1 MSAAFFIQIKE
12 AKNMAR
18 TNTIFEGVATA
29 LITPMTE
36 DGVNFEQYGRLIDWQ
51 IEQGID
57 ALVVVGTTGE
67 GSTLT
72 DEEHKECISFAVER
86 AAHRVPIIAGT
97 GSNHTEYGKQ
107 LTKFASDAGADACLI
122 VTSYYNKATQN
133 GLVKLFEEYASV
145 SDVPIIAYN
154 VPSRTGLNIEPS
166 TYAKLA
172 KIDKV
177 AAIKEANS
185 NISKIV
191 DTFALVGDQL
201 DIYSGNDDQI
211 VPFLS
216 MGSKG
221 VISVLSNVIPA
232 ETREICTR
240 FWNGDVAG
248 AAALQ
253 CKYNE
258 LVKALFCEVNPIPVK
273 EALVMMGY
281 CDPIIRSPL
290 YRMEEANL
298 ERLANAMRDLG
309 IID

>member
-1 MSAAFFIQIKE
+1 M
-12 AKNMAR
+12 AK
-18 TNTIFEGVATA
+18 TKTIFEGVATA

-36 DGVNFEQYGRLIDWQ
+36 NGINYEQFGKLIDWQ
-51 IEQGID
+51 IDEGVD
-57 ALVVVGTTGE
+57 ALVIAGTTGE

-72 DEEHKECISFAVER
+72 DEEHKNCITFAVDR
-86 AAHRVPIIAGT
+86 VRHRVPVIAGT

-107 LTKFASDAGADACLI
+107 LTRFASDVGADACLI
-122 VTSYYNKATQN
+122 VTSYYNKATQK
-133 GLVKLFEEYASV
+133 GLVKLFSEYASV
-145 SDVPIIAYN
+145 SKVPIIAYN

-166 TYAKLA
+166 TYVELA

-191 DTFALVGDQL
+191 DTFSKVGDKM

-216 MGSKG
+216 MGGKG
-221 VISVLSNVIPA
+221 VISVLSNVIPRQ
-232 ETREICTR
+232 TREICTK
-240 FWNGDVAG
+240 FWMGDVRG

-258 LVKALFCEVNPIPVK
+258 LVSALFCEVNPIPVK
-273 EALVMMGY
+273 EALSMMGF

-298 ERLANAMRDLG
+298 QRLTKAMQDLN
-309 IID
+309 II

>member
-1 MSAAFFIQIKE
+1 MRRKTKM
-12 AKNMAR
+12 AK

-36 DGVNFEQYGRLIDWQ
+36 NGVNYEQFGRLIDWQ
-51 IEQGID
+51 IDEGID
-57 ALVVVGTTGE
+57 ALVIAGTTGE

-72 DEEHKECISFAVER
+72 DEEHKECITFAVER
-86 AAHRVPIIAGT
+86 VNHRVPVIAGT

-107 LTKFASDAGADACLI
+107 LTKFASGAGADACLI
-122 VTSYYNKATQN
+122 VTSYYNKATQK
-133 GLVKLFEEYASV
+133 GLVKLFNEYASV
-145 SDVPIIAYN
+145 SNVPIIAYN
-154 VPSRTGLNIEPS
+154 VPSRTGLNIEPK
-166 TYAKLA
+166 TYEELA

-191 DTFALVGDQL
+191 ETFARVGEQM

-232 ETREICTR
+232 QTREICTK

-258 LVKALFCEVNPIPVK
+258 LIASLFCEVNPIPVK
-273 EALVMMGY
+273 EALTMMGY

-298 ERLANAMRDLG
+298 ERLTKAMKDLD
-309 IID
+309 II

>member
-1 MSAAFFIQIKE
+1 M
-12 AKNMAR
+12 AK

-36 DGVNFEQYGRLIDWQ
+36 DGVNYQQFADLMEWQ

-57 ALVVVGTTGE
+57 ALVIAGTTGE

-72 DEEHKECISFAVER
+72 DAEHKECIRFAVDVVN
-86 AAHRVPIIAGT
+86 HRVPVIAGT
-97 GSNHTEYGKQ
+97 GSNHTEYGKE

-133 GLVKLFEEYASV
+133 GLVKLFTEYASV
-145 SDVPIIAYN
+145 SDVPLIAYN

-166 TYAKLA
+166 TYVKLA

-177 AAIKEANS
+177 AAIKEANG

-191 DTFALVGDQL
+191 DTFAKVGDQL

-216 MGSKG
+216 MGGKG
-221 VISVLSNVIPA
+221 VISVLSNVLPK
-232 ETREICTR
+232 ETREMCTK
-240 FWNGDVAG
+240 FWAGDIQG

-258 LVKALFCEVNPIPVK
+258 LVAALFCEVNPIPVK
-273 EALVMMGY
+273 EAMSMMGF

-290 YRMEEANL
+290 YRMEEQNL
-298 ERLANAMRDLG
+298 ARRRKAMQDLG
-309 IID
+309 II

>member
-1 MSAAFFIQIKE
+1 
-12 AKNMAR
+12 MAR

-36 DGVNFEQYGRLIDWQ
+36 NGVNYEQFGRLIDWQ

-57 ALVVVGTTGE
+57 ALVICGTTGE
-67 GSTLT
+67 GSTLS
-72 DEEHKECISFAVER
+72 DAEHKECIKFAIER

-97 GSNHTEYGKQ
+97 GSNDTAYGKQ

-122 VTSYYNKATQN
+122 VTSYYNKATQK
-133 GLVKLFEEYASV
+133 GLVKLFSEYASV

-166 TYAKLA
+166 TYVELA

-177 AAIKEANS
+177 GAIKEANG

-191 DTFALVGDQL
+191 ETFAKVGDQL
-201 DIYSGNDDQI
+201 DVYSGNDDQI

-221 VISVLSNVIPA
+221 VISVLSNVVPA
-232 ETREICTR
+232 ETREMCTK
-240 FWNGDVAG
+240 FWEGDVAG
-248 AAALQ
+248 AAAMQ
-253 CKYNE
+253 CKYSE
-258 LVKALFCEVNPIPVK
+258 LIAALFCEVNPIPVK
-273 EALVMMGY
+273 EAM
-281 CDPIIRSPL
+281 
-290 YRMEEANL
+290 A
-298 ERLANAMRDLG
+298 ERKKQCKLL
-309 IID
+309 